1 MLVLAFR
8 SCSRLCLVS
17 KLPTH
22 SSIVSHCSAVFCRQ
36 QFRVRHPLE
45 TKKLAKP
52 SVRLLSFCSACS
64 VCRVGSWWRLIR
76 FVALKNRL
84 DNRSESQYGANKY
97 MCQHFYFLIIIWW
110 WDIAFHLLPEHEL
123 HAWMLA
129 LMCEFVLPWLNS
141 NPWHHGISSVHH
153 SDNGRS
159 MTTTTTSIQENLL
172 NRRILFCVCL
182 TRISGYPASS
192 AIRSASIDRV
202 WMCSHFGCH
211 SNSMNEITNC
221 FHLLGLIFARRYGR
235 MAYGFALVARNSNYL
250 HGQ

>member
-172 NRRILFCVCL
+172 NLCYTIYVVYCSACAWQE
-182 TRISGYPASS
+182 YPA
-192 AIRSASIDRV
+192 IRHHRQ
-202 WMCSHFGCH
+202 FGRH
-211 SNSMNEITNC
+211 R
-221 FHLLGLIFARRYGR
+221 LIACEC
-235 MAYGFALVARNSNYL
+235 ALILVAIQIQWMRSRIAFTFL
-250 HGQ
+250 D